1 MYIYT
6 HTYILRYII
15 IIYGYMGF
23 SGGMV
28 VKNPSANAGD
38 ARDMGSIP
46 VLGTFPGVIPH
57 SSILAWKIPW
67 TEDTTEHTHTYTH
80 GCISIHI
87 PIWRCTHTHHTYLY
101 IYGHTHIYIYVQTYI
116 WYIYTHT

>member
-1 MYIYT
+1 
-6 HTYILRYII
+6 
-15 IIYGYMGF
+15 MGF

-67 TEDTTEHTHTYTH
+67 TEDTTEHTHPHTPTHTWMYIYSYTYMEMH
-80 GCISIHI
+80 
-87 PIWRCTHTHHTYLY
+87 THTHTIHTYTY
-101 IYGHTHIYIYVQTYI
+101 MDINIYICTDIHMVYIHTYI
-116 WYIYTHT
+116 MIFLNL